1 MTDFLLI
8 DLISAFGDKFC
19 RKFYKINFVEKFRK
33 CLIGQN
39 VAAKKR
45 LVDSSD
51 VSSTKKSS
59 SESSR
64 VVKVEWRVE
73 PSSAGTRSSR

>member
-1 MTDFLLI
+1 MWVI
-8 DLISAFGDKFC
+8 
-19 RKFYKINFVEKFRK
+19 
-33 CLIGQN
+33 
-39 VAAKKR
+39 
-45 LVDSSD
+45 SSD

-73 PSSAGTRSSR
+73 SSSAGTRSSR